1 MKLIK
6 AVLFS
11 LLLILFSS
19 QTFAMEKIF
28 YVLRFNQALDY
39 GKEHHLINTLSKHKK
54 DVDVIITQAFIA
66 DGNGVLWGSI
76 NPKLLEFAHKNHIK
90 LDAMVTN
97 TGFDS
102 RVLHQ
107 LLTDGDAQKLL
118 ISRIVEVTKRYKL
131 DGIQVDFEGIELR
144 DRDRF
149 TDFYKKLSHAMH
161 DIHKTISVAVFPR
174 TTDIPVNTLNQD
186 IYVHSA
192 GAYDYKALADL
203 SNFVSVMAYNQHS

>member
-76 NPKLLEFAHKNHIK
+76 NPKLLEFAHKNHMGVVPFRRRSIIHSCCLK
-90 LDAMVTN
+90 GIAT
-97 TGFDS
+97 
-102 RVLHQ
+102 
-107 LLTDGDAQKLL
+107 LL
-118 ISRIVEVTKRYKL
+118 
-131 DGIQVDFEGIELR
+131 
-144 DRDRF
+144 
-149 TDFYKKLSHAMH
+149 
-161 DIHKTISVAVFPR
+161 
-174 TTDIPVNTLNQD
+174 
-186 IYVHSA
+186 
-192 GAYDYKALADL
+192 
-203 SNFVSVMAYNQHS
+203 